1 MHPFAVYEQGDA
13 AECLELILNKIS
25 QQDSKEIQGHLMYT
39 TKCSEGHIINKET
52 SLFWTLPLSLP
63 LSLKDNH
70 DTTYSVERSF
80 ERIFQTKIFNGDN
93 KVHCN
98 ECNYKTEAT
107 KECEMEKYPPILTV
121 LLKRFDFDYR
131 RMSHF
136 KSDCCVDVPLELKR
150 KNQTYKLYG
159 MVKHMGSLTGGHYT
173 ATILSDED
181 ETWYECS
188 DTYVRKVEQLF
199 EKETYK
205 SRTVYLLMY
214 RECQKPA
221 ETNSEDLT
229 DKVKEEQGEDI
240 GLEEQ
245 KGEELENENV
255 SKRDTDDEEN
265 TQIGHSEEDDGQM
278 GKDQEKDTLS
288 LQAGGEEGDE
298 ESVKKDTSVRET
310 SYYRNTNSDE
320 DCEKQ
325 KLLNSEDEEV
335 QENLKS
341 IDDAPVNVG
350 KQKRSSKKTNTVKQ
364 KQRAIQPQRVHYGLH
379 NQGATCYLNS
389 VLQVLFMTPEVHDR
403 FHSELETELN
413 RVFAGLK
420 KRTCGTE
427 NITRILKIKNVYE
440 QGDAAE
446 CLELILNKIS
456 QQDSKEIQGRLMYT
470 TKCSEGHIINKETS
484 LFWTLP
490 LSLPLS
496 LKDNHDTT
504 YSVERSFERIFQT
517 KIFNGDNKVHCNECN
532 YKTEA
537 TKECEMEKYPPIL
550 TVLLKRFDFDYRRM
564 SHFKSDCCVD
574 VPLELKRKNQTYKLY
589 GMVKHMGSLTGGHY
603 TATILSDEDETW
615 YECSDTYVRKV
626 EQLFE
631 KETYKSRTVYLL
643 MYRVCQKP
651 AETNSEDLTDKVKE
665 EQGED
670 IGLEEQKG
678 EELENKNVS
687 KRDTDD
693 EENTQIGHS
702 EEDDGQMGKDQEKD
716 TLSLQAGGEEG
727 DEESVKKDTSVRETS
742 YYRNTN
748 SDEDCEKQKLLNS
761 EDEEVQENLKSM
773 GSTFDGKSANQS
785 YSMKSSGDHD
795 DSRFNCSAEEK
806 ETQCI
811 LQVRGEQ
818 GEKKDTSDRET
829 INDRNNNTGVK
840 CATLSKV
847 KTSGDK
853 EVQDNG
859 FINEDSSHSSS
870 TEENTN
876 EKSEELKETK
886 VDDAPV
892 NVEEQVKHSSDQH
905 LDKETKTEKQ
915 KQTECQK
922 PVETNSED
930 LTDKVKEEQGEV
942 IGLEEQKGEELEN
955 KNVCK
960 RDTDDEDNTQ
970 MGHSEEDEGQMR
982 KDQEKHALSL
992 QARGEEGD
1000 EESVKKDTS
1009 VRETINDRHMS
1020 TDEDCEKQN
1029 KLINSEDEVVQETLF
1044 VNEDNTH
1051 SSSTEENTNDKSEEL
1066 KETKVD
1072 DAPVNVGEQL
1082 NNSSEQ
1088 HLNEETKTEKQKQT
1102 ECQKPAETNSE
1113 DLTDKVKEEQG
1124 EDIGLE
1130 EQKGE
1135 ELENKNVSKRD
1146 TDDEENTQ
1154 IGHSE
1159 EDDGQMGKDQEKDTL
1174 SLQAGGEE
1182 GDEESVKKD
1191 TSVRETSYY
1200 RNTNSDKDCEKQKL
1214 LNSEDEEV
1222 QENLKSMGSTF
1233 DGKSANQSYSMKSS
1247 GDHDDSRFNCSAEE
1261 NETQCILQVRGEQGE
1276 KKDTSDRETIND
1288 RNINTGVKCAT
1299 LSKVK
1304 TSGDKEVQDNGFI
1317 NEDSSHSSS
1326 TEENTNEK
1334 SEELK
1339 ETKVDDAP
1347 VNVEEQVKYSS
1358 DQHLDEET
1366 KTERQKQT
1374 ECQKPAETS
1383 SEDLKDE
1390 VKEEQ
1395 GEDIGLEEQ
1404 KGEEGE
1410 NNNVSKRDTD
1420 DEDNTQ
1426 MGHSEEDALGLQARG
1441 EEGDAESIKKD
1452 TSVRETSCYRNTK
1465 SDEDREKQKLLNS
1478 EDEIQENLNSM
1489 GSTHGGKSVSQGETE
1504 RGSPCCN
1511 IWSSLPNFLCF
1522 KRSSTAET

>member
-1 MHPFAVYEQGDA
+1 MGDEEDSNPRKRCRDEITKADEEEQTAAKKPCVTTSEGLTDDA
-13 AECLELILNKIS
+13 AERHETSNVDKLGEEQLTRKEEESISEEDEGEMRKDQERDTLSLQAREEEGETESVNEDTSVRETINDRNINTGVKCATLSKVKTGDKEVQETLFMNEDSTRSSSTEENTNDKSEEL
-25 QQDSKEIQGHLMYT
+25 
-39 TKCSEGHIINKET
+39 KET
-52 SLFWTLPLSLP
+52 KVDDAPV
-63 LSLKDNH
+63 N
-70 DTTYSVERSF
+70 VEEQVKHSSDQHLDK
-80 ERIFQTKIFNGDN
+80 ET
-93 KVHCN
+93 
-98 ECNYKTEAT
+98 KTE
-107 KECEMEKYPPILTV
+107 KQK
-121 LLKRFDFDYR
+121 
-131 RMSHF
+131 
-136 KSDCCVDVPLELKR
+136 
-150 KNQTYKLYG
+150 QT
-159 MVKHMGSLTGGHYT
+159 
-173 ATILSDED
+173 
-181 ETWYECS
+181 
-188 DTYVRKVEQLF
+188 
-199 EKETYK
+199 
-205 SRTVYLLMY
+205 
-214 RECQKPA
+214 ECQKPA

-643 MYRVCQKP
+643 MYRECQKP
-651 AETNSEDLTDKVKE
+651 VETNSEDLTDKVKE

-727 DEESVKKDTSVRETS
+727 DEESVKKDTS
-742 YYRNTN
+742 
-748 SDEDCEKQKLLNS
+748 
-761 EDEEVQENLKSM
+761 
-773 GSTFDGKSANQS
+773 
-785 YSMKSSGDHD
+785 
-795 DSRFNCSAEEK
+795 
-806 ETQCI
+806 
-811 LQVRGEQ
+811 
-818 GEKKDTSDRET
+818 
-829 INDRNNNTGVK
+829 
-840 CATLSKV
+840 
-847 KTSGDK
+847 
-853 EVQDNG
+853 
-859 FINEDSSHSSS
+859 
-870 TEENTN
+870 ENTN

-1135 ELENKNVSKRD
+1135 E
-1146 TDDEENTQ
+1146 
-1154 IGHSE
+1154 
-1159 EDDGQMGKDQEKDTL
+1159 
-1174 SLQAGGEE
+1174 
-1182 GDEESVKKD
+1182 
-1191 TSVRETSYY
+1191 
-1200 RNTNSDKDCEKQKL
+1200 
-1214 LNSEDEEV
+1214 
-1222 QENLKSMGSTF
+1222 
-1233 DGKSANQSYSMKSS
+1233 
-1247 GDHDDSRFNCSAEE
+1247 
-1261 NETQCILQVRGEQGE
+1261 
-1276 KKDTSDRETIND
+1276 
-1288 RNINTGVKCAT
+1288 
-1299 LSKVK
+1299 
-1304 TSGDKEVQDNGFI
+1304 
-1317 NEDSSHSSS
+1317 
-1326 TEENTNEK
+1326 
-1334 SEELK
+1334 
-1339 ETKVDDAP
+1339 
-1347 VNVEEQVKYSS
+1347 
-1358 DQHLDEET
+1358 
-1366 KTERQKQT
+1366 
-1374 ECQKPAETS
+1374 
-1383 SEDLKDE
+1383 
-1390 VKEEQ
+1390 
-1395 GEDIGLEEQ
+1395 
-1404 KGEEGE
+1404 GE

>member
-930 LTDKVKEEQGEV
+930 LTDKVKEEQGE
-942 IGLEEQKGEELEN
+942 
-955 KNVCK
+955 
-960 RDTDDEDNTQ
+960 
-970 MGHSEEDEGQMR
+970 
-982 KDQEKHALSL
+982 
-992 QARGEEGD
+992 
-1000 EESVKKDTS
+1000 
-1009 VRETINDRHMS
+1009 
-1020 TDEDCEKQN
+1020 
-1029 KLINSEDEVVQETLF
+1029 
-1044 VNEDNTH
+1044 
-1051 SSSTEENTNDKSEEL
+1051 
-1066 KETKVD
+1066 
-1072 DAPVNVGEQL
+1072 
-1082 NNSSEQ
+1082 
-1088 HLNEETKTEKQKQT
+1088 
-1102 ECQKPAETNSE
+1102 
-1113 DLTDKVKEEQG
+1113 
-1124 EDIGLE
+1124 DIGLE

>member
-922 PVETNSED
+922 P
-930 LTDKVKEEQGEV
+930 
-942 IGLEEQKGEELEN
+942 
-955 KNVCK
+955 
-960 RDTDDEDNTQ
+960 
-970 MGHSEEDEGQMR
+970 
-982 KDQEKHALSL
+982 
-992 QARGEEGD
+992 
-1000 EESVKKDTS
+1000 
-1009 VRETINDRHMS
+1009 
-1020 TDEDCEKQN
+1020 
-1029 KLINSEDEVVQETLF
+1029 
-1044 VNEDNTH
+1044 
-1051 SSSTEENTNDKSEEL
+1051 
-1066 KETKVD
+1066 
-1072 DAPVNVGEQL
+1072 
-1082 NNSSEQ
+1082 
-1088 HLNEETKTEKQKQT
+1088 
-1102 ECQKPAETNSE
+1102 AETNSE

>member
-643 MYRVCQKP
+643 MYR
-651 AETNSEDLTDKVKE
+651 
-665 EQGED
+665 
-670 IGLEEQKG
+670 
-678 EELENKNVS
+678 
-687 KRDTDD
+687 
-693 EENTQIGHS
+693 
-702 EEDDGQMGKDQEKD
+702 
-716 TLSLQAGGEEG
+716 
-727 DEESVKKDTSVRETS
+727 
-742 YYRNTN
+742 
-748 SDEDCEKQKLLNS
+748 
-761 EDEEVQENLKSM
+761 
-773 GSTFDGKSANQS
+773 
-785 YSMKSSGDHD
+785 
-795 DSRFNCSAEEK
+795 
-806 ETQCI
+806 
-811 LQVRGEQ
+811 
-818 GEKKDTSDRET
+818 
-829 INDRNNNTGVK
+829 
-840 CATLSKV
+840 
-847 KTSGDK
+847 
-853 EVQDNG
+853 
-859 FINEDSSHSSS
+859 
-870 TEENTN
+870 
-876 EKSEELKETK
+876 
-886 VDDAPV
+886 
-892 NVEEQVKHSSDQH
+892 
-905 LDKETKTEKQ
+905 
-915 KQTECQK
+915 ECQK